1 MCFLSFYLQV
11 YLSMY
16 DLSLPH
22 SMSGLIFFCF
32 FRKNINKKV
41 GEGPYI
47 KYVGGGQQGFC
58 GVMKYIRHI
67 FIDHEIFFKIFDGPR
82 SIFWCSIFKFL
93 MFYVLFLILFFK
105 LRGLEHKLAIKDI
118 YEKQDMLNKSHPLI
132 HSANIR

>member
-1 MCFLSFYLQV
+1 
-11 YLSMY
+11 MY
-16 DLSLPH
+16 DLLFPH

-32 FRKNINKKV
+32 LRKNINEKV

-47 KYVGGGQQGFC
+47 KYVGGGPQGFC

-67 FIDHEIFFKIFDGPR
+67 FMDHEIFFKIFDEPR
-82 SIFWCSIFKFL
+82 SIFWCSIF
-93 MFYVLFLILFFK
+93 VILFFK

-118 YEKQDMLNKSHPLI
+118 YEKQDILNKSHPLI